1 MSRTA
6 LFISPHLDDVAFSCA
21 GTMIAHVRAGWRT
34 VLVTCFTATVAAP
47 RGFALACQTDK
58 GIPASTDYMAL
69 RRAEDRRFADR
80 AGVAEVVHLEH
91 AEAPHRGYEEAAALF
106 ARTDPDDDVWRALAR
121 DLAGLRPAAAAR
133 VFVPQGL
140 GGHVD
145 HEQVRRAVSVAGLA
159 ATHAYRDTPYAIRAP
174 GDGDD
179 AASDITADLAAKLDG
194 CAAYASQLGFQ
205 FGGETAM
212 RRTLT
217 AFASAEAHRCG
228 RSGAAERFAEGAAA
242 GGR

>member
-1 MSRTA
+1 MRRTA

-21 GTMIAHVRAGWRT
+21 GTLIAHARAGWRT

-69 RRAEDRRFADR
+69 RRAEDRRFADG

-91 AEAPHRGYEEAAALF
+91 TEAPHRGYEDAAALF
-106 ARTDPDDDVWRALAR
+106 AGTAPDDDVWRVLAR
-121 DLAGLRPAAAAR
+121 DLAGVRPAAATAR

-145 HEQVRRAVSVAGLA
+145 HAQARRAASAAGLA
-159 ATHAYRDTPYAIRAP
+159 ATHAYRDAPYAIRAP
-174 GDGDD
+174 GQGDD
-179 AASDITADLAAKLDG
+179 AAWDITAELAAKLDG

-212 RRTLT
+212 RRALT

-228 RSGAAERFAEGAAA
+228 RSGAAERFATGAGAA
-242 GGR
+242 